1 MSIEIAIFLAIASG
15 FAGFVD
21 AMAGGGGLIQLPALL
36 VGLPNKELPLI
47 LGTNKVP
54 SIFGTAAAARNYF
67 KNIKPDI
74 PLTLTMMVPAFA
86 GSMGGAALAVFVP
99 KDFFKPFIVFLLI
112 LVAIYTWRKPELGMA
127 ENLKFT
133 HKKRLVIVGLIGLM
147 IGFYDGIFGPGTG
160 TFLVFFLVSTIG
172 YAFLKASAT
181 AKLVNIATNAG
192 CDLKFS
198 INWSYLVAIRFTS
211 SFCQCDGC
219 DYWLTPCNQRWLT
232 IGSKSIFSSHI
243 FTNYPRCLGYFYKL
257 NLPTQLNIE
266 EGKKWERKKR

>member
-1 MSIEIAIFLAIASG
+1 MSIEVLIFLALASG

-36 VGLPNKELPLI
+36 IGLPNKELPLI

-74 PLTLTMMVPAFA
+74 PLTVSMMGPAFI
-86 GSMGGAALAVFVP
+86 GSITGAAFAATVP

-112 LVAIYTWRKPELGMA
+112 TVAIYTWRKPALGMN

-133 HKKRLVIVGLIGLM
+133 HKKRLLFVALIGLL

-160 TFLVFFLVSTIG
+160 TFLVFFLVSGIG

-192 CDLKFS
+192 
-198 INWSYLVAIRFTS
+198 AIL
-211 SFCQCDGC
+211 SFQ
-219 DYWLTPCNQRWLT
+219 LTGHIWWQLGLLLAFANVLGAV
-232 IGSKSIFSSHI
+232 IGSRLAIKGGS
-243 FTNYPRCLGYFYKL
+243 PLV
-257 NLPTQLNIE
+257 
-266 EGKKWERKKR
+266 RKVFLAVTFLLITRVAWDTFMS

>member
-1 MSIEIAIFLAIASG
+1 MSIEVLIFLALASG

-36 VGLPNKELPLI
+36 IGLPNKELPLI

-54 SIFGTAAAARNYF
+54 SIFGTTAAARNYF

-74 PLTLTMMVPAFA
+74 PLTVSMMGPAFI
-86 GSMGGAALAVFVP
+86 GSITGAAFAATVP

-112 LVAIYTWRKPELGMA
+112 TVAIYTWRKPALGMN

-133 HKKRLVIVGLIGLM
+133 HKKRLLFVALIGLL

-160 TFLVFFLVSTIG
+160 TFLVFFLVSGIG

-192 CDLKFS
+192 
-198 INWSYLVAIRFTS
+198 AIL
-211 SFCQCDGC
+211 SFQ
-219 DYWLTPCNQRWLT
+219 LTGHIWWQLGLLLAFANVLGAV
-232 IGSKSIFSSHI
+232 IGSRLAIKGGSPLVRKVFLAVIFLLITRVAWDTFIS
-243 FTNYPRCLGYFYKL
+243 
-257 NLPTQLNIE
+257 
-266 EGKKWERKKR
+266 

>member
-1 MSIEIAIFLAIASG
+1 MSIEVLIFLALASG

-36 VGLPNKELPLI
+36 IGLPNKELPLI

-74 PLTLTMMVPAFA
+74 PLTVSMMGPAFI
-86 GSMGGAALAVFVP
+86 GSITGAAFAATVP
-99 KDFFKPFIVFLLI
+99 KDFFKPFVVFLLI
-112 LVAIYTWRKPELGMA
+112 TVAIYTWRKPALGMN

-133 HKKRLVIVGLIGLM
+133 HKKRLLFVALIGLL

-160 TFLVFFLVSTIG
+160 TFLVFFLVSGIG

-192 CDLKFS
+192 
-198 INWSYLVAIRFTS
+198 AIL
-211 SFCQCDGC
+211 SFQ
-219 DYWLTPCNQRWLT
+219 LTGHIWWQLGLLLAFANVLGAV
-232 IGSKSIFSSHI
+232 IGSRLAIKGGSPLVRKVFLAVIFLLITRVAWDTFIS
-243 FTNYPRCLGYFYKL
+243 
-257 NLPTQLNIE
+257 
-266 EGKKWERKKR
+266 

>member
-36 VGLPNKELPLI
+36 VGLPNKDLPLI

-74 PLTLTMMVPAFA
+74 PLTITMMVPAFA
-86 GSMGGAALAVFVP
+86 GSMAGAGLAATIP
-99 KDFFKPFIVFLLI
+99 KEFFKPFLVFLL
-112 LVAIYTWRKPELGMA
+112 LAVAIYTWRKPELGMN
-127 ENLKFT
+127 ENLKYT
-133 HKKRLVIVGLIGLM
+133 NRKRLVIVAVIGLL

-160 TFLVFFLVSTIG
+160 TFLVFFLVSVIG
-172 YAFLKASAT
+172 FAFLKASAT

-192 CDLKFS
+192 AILSFQLTGHIWWQLGLLLAFANVTGAIIGS
-198 INWSYLVAIRFTS
+198 RLAIR
-211 SFCQCDGC
+211 G
-219 DYWLTPCNQRWLT
+219 
-232 IGSKSIFSSHI
+232 GS
-243 FTNYPRCLGYFYKL
+243 PLV
-257 NLPTQLNIE
+257 
-266 EGKKWERKKR
+266 RKVFLAVTFLLIARVAWDTFIS

>member
-74 PLTLTMMVPAFA
+74 PLTLSMMGPAFI
-86 GSMGGAALAVFVP
+86 GSMGGASLAAAVP

-112 LVAIYTWRKPELGMA
+112 AVAIYTWVKPELGMS
-127 ENLKFT
+127 ENLKYT
-133 HKKRLVIVGLIGLM
+133 HKKRLVIVAIIGLL

-160 TFLVFFLVSTIG
+160 TFLVFFLVSSIG
-172 YAFLKASAT
+172 YAFLKASGT
-181 AKLVNIATNAG
+181 AKLVNISTNAG
-192 CDLKFS
+192 AILSFQLTGH
-198 INWSYLVAIRFTS
+198 IWWQLGLLLAVANVTGAI
-211 SFCQCDGC
+211 
-219 DYWLTPCNQRWLT
+219 
-232 IGSKSIFSSHI
+232 IGSRFAIKGGS
-243 FTNYPRCLGYFYKL
+243 PLV
-257 NLPTQLNIE
+257 
-266 EGKKWERKKR
+266 RKVFLAVTFLLIARVAWDTFIS